1 MIGDDAEASLDRVGR
16 RSRNVDQVPFD
27 HLNLG
32 PVRPVPIERLLAA
45 DSPRLA
51 GENNEHAC
59 ALAQVETELPPII
72 VHRSTMRVIDGM
84 HRLRVAQLRGDLEI
98 RIEYFDGTEL
108 EAFVRAVEL
117 NVTHG
122 LPLTRADR
130 EAAAAHIIESSDRWS
145 DRAIAKMTGLSAPTV
160 GKIRTLAGPGWPG
173 ETEARMGRD
182 GRVRPLN
189 SALGRQRAS
198 ELIAAEPNL
207 SLREIAKR
215 AGISQGT
222 ARDVRKRVSRG
233 ENPIPAR
240 FLPGPRPAPADHLPR
255 PATAYP
261 IDASYVS
268 DLNNLQKDPSMG
280 LTDSG
285 RFLLRWFRLH
295 TISQEKRIDLIKALP
310 NHNRARIA
318 YLAKCCS
325 RWWAEFAQAV
335 EQQQEERRDIPS
347 AS

>member
-1 MIGDDAEASLDRVGR
+1 MIT
-16 RSRNVDQVPFD
+16 
-27 HLNLG
+27 
-32 PVRPVPIERLLAA
+32 VPIDSLIPAHSPRLDGENLDHVRLLAESE
-45 DSPRLA
+45 DI
-51 GENNEHAC
+51 
-59 ALAQVETELPPII
+59 LPPIL
-72 VHRSTMRVIDGM
+72 VHRGSMRIVDGM
-84 HRLRVAQLRGDLEI
+84 HRLRVAQLRGDAEV
-98 RIEYFDGTEL
+98 RIEYFEGTEL
-108 EAFVRAVEL
+108 EAFVRGVEL

-145 DRAIAKMTGLSAPTV
+145 DRAIAQMTGLSAPTI
-160 GKIRTLAGPGWPG
+160 GKIRALAVPDRSA
-173 ETEARMGRD
+173 ESEARIGRD

-233 ENPIPAR
+233 EDPIPAR
-240 FLPGPRPAPADHLPR
+240 FLPGTRPAPTSLTS
-255 PATAYP
+255 PAAAYP
-261 IDASYVS
+261 IDMSYVS
-268 DLNNLQKDPSMG
+268 DLNNLQKDPSLR
-280 LTDSG
+280 LTGSG

-295 TISQEKRIDLIKALP
+295 AISQEKRINLIKSLP

-335 EQQQEERRDIPS
+335 EQQQEECHDMPN

>member
-1 MIGDDAEASLDRVGR
+1 VNTAPIDSLLPAYSPRLNGE
-16 RSRNVDQVPFD
+16 NLD
-27 HLNLG
+27 H
-32 PVRPVPIERLLAA
+32 VRLLAESEA
-45 DSPRLA
+45 
-51 GENNEHAC
+51 
-59 ALAQVETELPPII
+59 TLPPIL
-72 VHRSTMRVIDGM
+72 VHRGSMRIVDGM
-84 HRLRVAQLRGDLEI
+84 HRLRVAQLRGDAEV
-98 RIEYFDGTEL
+98 RIEYFEGTEL
-108 EAFVRAVEL
+108 DAFIRAVEL

-130 EAAAAHIIESSDRWS
+130 EAAAARIIESSDRWS
-145 DRAIAKMTGLSAPTV
+145 DRAIAQMTGLSAPTV
-160 GKIRTLAGPGWPG
+160 GKIRALAVPARPAQA
-173 ETEARMGRD
+173 EARIGRD

-233 ENPIPAR
+233 EDPIPAR
-240 FLPGPRPAPADHLPR
+240 FLPGQQPAPIALP
-255 PATAYP
+255 AAAYP
-261 IDASYVS
+261 IDTSYVS
-268 DLNNLQKDPSMG
+268 DLNNLQKDPSLR
-280 LTDSG
+280 LTGSG

-295 TISQEKRIDLIKALP
+295 AISQEKRINLIKSLP
-310 NHNRARIA
+310 THNRARIA

-335 EQQQEERRDIPS
+335 EQQQEECQDMPN